1 MNTYEA
7 WVTGV
12 TGRRVTVEAKN
23 QEAAEIE
30 AMREFNELV
39 GAESDVE
46 VIDITR
52 IDDEDEDEDD
62 WREDFWEVRV
72 FATAETEFTVTVKA
86 DDEADA
92 CEEASAVINKM
103 SPHELIQHDQYGSPV
118 VYQSE
123 DWNVLNVE
131 ESHGFE
137 NTKEDLKLAKEC
149 AWNVEDES

>member
-30 AMREFNELV
+30 AMREFTELV

-52 IDDEDEDEDD
+52 IDDDEDE
-62 WREDFWEVRV
+62 
-72 FATAETEFTVTVKA
+72 
-86 DDEADA
+86 
-92 CEEASAVINKM
+92 S
-103 SPHELIQHDQYGSPV
+103 
-118 VYQSE
+118 
-123 DWNVLNVE
+123 
-131 ESHGFE
+131 
-137 NTKEDLKLAKEC
+137 
-149 AWNVEDES
+149 

>member
-1 MNTYEA
+1 MKTYEA

-12 TGRRVTVEAKN
+12 TGRRVTVQAKN
-23 QEAAEIE
+23 QKAGEIE
-30 AMREFNELV
+30 AMREFTELV
-39 GAESDVE
+39 GAECNVK
-46 VIDITR
+46 VVDIEK
-52 IDDEDEDEDD
+52 IDEDEDD

-92 CEEASAVINKM
+92 CEEASAIINKM

-137 NTKEDLKLAKEC
+137 NTEEDLKLAKEC
-149 AWNVEDES
+149 VWAWNVETN